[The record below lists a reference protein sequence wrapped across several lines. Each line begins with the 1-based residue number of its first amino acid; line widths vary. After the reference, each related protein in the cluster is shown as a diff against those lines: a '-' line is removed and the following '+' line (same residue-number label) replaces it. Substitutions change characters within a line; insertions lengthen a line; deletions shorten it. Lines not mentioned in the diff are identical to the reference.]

1 MVASACSP
9 TAPATECKDLLQSHA
24 IALAVEQKRGMLG
37 RSVQSERDNFADDV
51 AHVAQDSTGC
61 VAKVGFKG
69 EDGRTL
75 GALIDE
81 DCYVG
86 WTFADPTR

>member
-1 MVASACSP
+1 
-9 TAPATECKDLLQSHA
+9 
-24 IALAVEQKRGMLG
+24 MLG

-51 AHVAQDSTGC
+51 AHVAEDSTGY

-69 EDGRTL
+69 KDGRTL
-75 GALIDE
+75 VALIDE

-86 WTFADPTR
+86 WTSADPTR

>member
-1 MVASACSP
+1 
-9 TAPATECKDLLQSHA
+9 
-24 IALAVEQKRGMLG
+24 MLG

-51 AHVAQDSTGC
+51 AHVAQDSTGY

-69 EDGRTL
+69 KDGRTL
-75 GALIDE
+75 VALIDE

-86 WTFADPTR
+86 WTYYDPTR